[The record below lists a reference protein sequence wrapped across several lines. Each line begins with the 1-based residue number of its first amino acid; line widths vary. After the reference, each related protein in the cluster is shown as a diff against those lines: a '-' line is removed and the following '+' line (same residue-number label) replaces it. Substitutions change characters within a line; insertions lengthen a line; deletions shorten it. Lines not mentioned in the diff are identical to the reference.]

1 MVVKRVMR
9 FDRTAEKPGYLMVA
23 SPSAALVLE
32 HRLNSSR
39 YLDETPELGGNRSDE
54 KNLWRARRHS
64 ELIERL
70 TSASS
75 MMAPTGL
82 EPVFTVRHALSYW
95 SKEVR
100 RC

>member
-1 MVVKRVMR
+1 MMVKRVMR

-75 MMAPTGL
+75 MMAPT
-82 EPVFTVRHALSYW
+82 RRRSALARKAALARW
-95 SKEVR
+95 RTKPGQ
-100 RC
+100 